1 MSTTLNYSS
10 LQGPSLSVCD
20 NRLMSKLL
28 NKKHR
33 LFLHSPNYPRFW
45 LMINSDQSL
54 QVSNNNRIESTSI
67 TTTTSTS
74 LIPLTESS
82 HLNHNNI
89 KHNHTLSY
97 ILILTVVFIVILIL
111 IILC

>member
-20 NRLMSKLL
+20 NRLIKG
-28 NKKHR
+28 
-33 LFLHSPNYPRFW
+33 FW
-45 LMINSDQSL
+45 LMINSEQSL
-54 QVSNNNRIESTSI
+54 QVSNNNRIESSSI

-89 KHNHTLSY
+89 KHNYTLSY